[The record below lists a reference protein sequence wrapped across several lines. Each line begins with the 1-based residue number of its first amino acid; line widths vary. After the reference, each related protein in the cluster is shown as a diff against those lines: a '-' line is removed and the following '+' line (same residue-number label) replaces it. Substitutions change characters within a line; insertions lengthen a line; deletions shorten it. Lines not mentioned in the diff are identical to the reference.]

1 MVALREKK
9 TTLARAQL
17 MELVAEFPQNP
28 LFVGE
33 LAKLD
38 ASPDAAVRTAN

>member
-9 TTLARAQL
+9 TALARAQL
-17 MELVAEFPQNP
+17 VELVAEFPQNP

-38 ASPDAAVRTAN
+38 AHRHAAVRAAN